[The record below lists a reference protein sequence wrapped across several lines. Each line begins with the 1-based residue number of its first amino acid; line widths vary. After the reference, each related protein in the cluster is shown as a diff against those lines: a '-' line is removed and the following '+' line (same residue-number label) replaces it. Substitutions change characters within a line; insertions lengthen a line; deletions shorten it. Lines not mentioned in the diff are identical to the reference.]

1 MTSKIGLAVFGM
13 GKMGLEHVRNI
24 LRSPHAALRW
34 IVRENV
40 EQARALTSS
49 YNLDT
54 RCETPANAQKAI
66 EDPNVEAV
74 LIVSPSSTH
83 EDLITRS
90 LNAGK
95 AVFCEKPLT
104 TSIQSTRACYDLAE
118 QKNKPLFCAFH
129 RRFDPSHFSIY
140 QQIRTGSTGPV
151 RIVKSTSRDFS
162 HPPIEYVKTSGGI
175 FRDSTIH
182 DLDMG
187 GWIIG
192 SRPTSVFAH
201 GHAHK
206 EELKAASDNDQVVV
220 IVTYENGAI
229 SVIVNGRWCPFGYD
243 QRLEVLCEKMQLS
256 VENRGANHVVSGT
269 NQGMLQSAPEANFM
283 RRYPEAYANE
293 LEHFLDVLEG
303 KDELR
308 VTRRDTI
315 QAMRLADMCYESLR
329 TKTAVPYTD

>member
-1 MTSKIGLAVFGM
+1 
-13 GKMGLEHVRNI
+13 LEHVRNI
-24 LRSPHAALRW
+24 LRSPRASLRW

-40 EQARALTSS
+40 EEARALTSL

-54 RCETPANAQKAI
+54 RCETPANAQVAI
-66 EDPNVEAV
+66 EDTNVEAV

-90 LNAGK
+90 LHAGK

-104 TSIQSTRACYDLAE
+104 TCIQSTRACYDLAK

-140 QQIRTGSTGPV
+140 QQIRKGNMRLSLNSYV
-151 RIVKSTSRDFS
+151 RTFLHTIQFL
-162 HPPIEYVKTSGGI
+162 GGI

-206 EELKAASDNDQVVV
+206 EELKEASDNDQVVV
-220 IVTYENGAI
+220 VVAYENGAI
-229 SVIVNGRWCPFGYD
+229 SVIDNGRWCPFGYD
-243 QRLEVLCEKMQLS
+243 QRLEVLCEKLQLS
-256 VENRGANHVVSGT
+256 VENKGANHVINGT
-269 NQGMLQSAPEANFM
+269 NQGMLLSAPEANFM

-315 QAMRLADMCYESLR
+315 QAMRLADLCYESLR

>member
-1 MTSKIGLAVFGM
+1 
-13 GKMGLEHVRNI
+13 LEHVRNI
-24 LRSPHAALRW
+24 LRSPRASLRW

-40 EQARALTSS
+40 EEARALTSS

-54 RCETPANAQKAI
+54 RCETPANAQVAI

-90 LNAGK
+90 LHAGK

-118 QKNKPLFCAFH
+118 QKNKPIFCAFH

-140 QQIRTGSTGPV
+140 QQILTGS
-151 RIVKSTSRDFS
+151 
-162 HPPIEYVKTSGGI
+162 GI

-182 DLDMG
+182 DLDMA

-192 SRPTSVFAH
+192 SRPTSVFAQ

-206 EELKAASDNDQVVV
+206 DELKGASDNDQVVV
-220 IVTYENGAI
+220 VVTYENGAI
-229 SVIVNGRWCPFGYD
+229 SVIDNGRWCPFGYD

-269 NQGMLQSAPEANFM
+269 NRGMLQSAPEANFM

-293 LEHFLDVLEG
+293 LEHFLDVLEE

-308 VTRRDTI
+308 VTRRDTL
-315 QAMRLADMCYESLR
+315 QAMRLADLCYESLR

>member
-1 MTSKIGLAVFGM
+1 
-13 GKMGLEHVRNI
+13 LEHVRNI
-24 LRSPHAALRW
+24 LRSPRASLRW

-40 EQARALTSS
+40 EEARALTSS

-54 RCETPANAQKAI
+54 RCETPANAQVAI

-90 LNAGK
+90 LHAGK

-140 QQIRTGSTGPV
+140 QQILTGS
-151 RIVKSTSRDFS
+151 
-162 HPPIEYVKTSGGI
+162 GI

-192 SRPTSVFAH
+192 SRPTSVFAQ

-206 EELKAASDNDQVVV
+206 DELKGASDNDQVVV
-220 IVTYENGAI
+220 VVTYENGAI
-229 SVIVNGRWCPFGYD
+229 SVIDNGRWCPFGYD

-269 NQGMLQSAPEANFM
+269 NRGMLQSAPEANFM

-293 LEHFLDVLEG
+293 LEHFLDVLEE

-308 VTRRDTI
+308 VTRRDTL
-315 QAMRLADMCYESLR
+315 QAMRLADLCYESLR

>member
-1 MTSKIGLAVFGM
+1 MFHEVLINLLMLYTFPMS
-13 GKMGLEHVRNI
+13 GLEHVRNI

-66 EDPNVEAV
+66 EDPKSAIRPQSF
-74 LIVSPSSTH
+74 LDLSTNSH
-83 EDLITRS
+83 R
-90 LNAGK
+90 K
-95 AVFCEKPLT
+95 Y
-104 TSIQSTRACYDLAE
+104 RA
-118 QKNKPLFCAFH
+118 
-129 RRFDPSHFSIY
+129 
-140 QQIRTGSTGPV
+140 
-151 RIVKSTSRDFS
+151 
-162 HPPIEYVKTSGGI
+162 GGI

-303 KDELR
+303 K
-308 VTRRDTI
+308 
-315 QAMRLADMCYESLR
+315 ESPSMS
-329 TKTAVPYTD
+329 KFHQ